1 MIYDTDNGTERIE
14 QLIKRIDHAIE
25 IFDNAI
31 ILNFKPLL
39 DGERYVSDKDLSE
52 LLKINRRTLIQYRQK
67 GLLPYYRV
75 GGKIIYRESDIR
87 RILEKNYYN
96 TLQGVKL

>member
-1 MIYDTDNGTERIE
+1 MIYDTDNGTERMK
-14 QLIKRIDHAIE
+14 QLIERIVHAIE

-31 ILNFKPLL
+31 ITNFKPLL

-87 RILEKNYYN
+87 RILETNYYN
-96 TLQGVKL
+96 TLQGIKL

>member
-1 MIYDTDNGTERIE
+1 ME
-14 QLIKRIDHAIE
+14 QLIERIDHAIE
-25 IFDNAI
+25 IFNKAI
-31 ILNFKPLL
+31 IPNFKPLL
-39 DGERYVSDKDLSE
+39 NRERYVSDKDLSE

-96 TLQGVKL
+96 ILQGVKL